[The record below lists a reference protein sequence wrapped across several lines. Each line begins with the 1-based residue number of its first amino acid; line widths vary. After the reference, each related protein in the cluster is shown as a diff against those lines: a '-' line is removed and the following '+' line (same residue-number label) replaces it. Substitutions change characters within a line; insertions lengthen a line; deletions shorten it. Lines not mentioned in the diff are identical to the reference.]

1 MCRPENQKEGKRK
14 REEIKW
20 EPGSTQKGKKSR
32 SDREASRERE
42 HKHRHKEKYVS
53 VSRLCSYSACKAAL
67 HVQPL
72 SRRNVIRGS
81 E

>member
-53 VSRLCSYSACKAAL
+53 VFQTVLVQCVQGCLACAAL
-67 HVQPL
+67 KA
-72 SRRNVIRGS
+72 GAM
-81 E
+81 